1 MKRKLLSAV
10 LCCLIAAT
18 TQAAWAAG
26 DPAEDEAWKKEPAYG
41 KEIIVGYNGGLCLGT
56 FGIAQMKGFYEAETL
71 AFYAGASMKKRDS
84 RRRSSAWR
92 AAAARR
98 PTR

>member
-41 KEIIVGYNGGLCLGT
+41 KEIIVGYNGGLCLGCGDCRYPVCP
-56 FGIAQMKGFYEAETL
+56 FGKGF
-71 AFYAGASMKKRDS
+71 
-84 RRRSSAWR
+84 
-92 AAAARR
+92 
-98 PTR
+98 